1 MASSPRD
8 PPLFDRSFFDASET
22 FTRIGTGAL
31 GGKATGLVRIKE
43 VLDAAFAAQAA
54 GPVRVDIPAL
64 TVLTTAVFDAFIR
77 ANRLADIALSDEPD
91 DRIAHAFQ
99 RAELPVEV
107 VGDLRALVREVHTP
121 LAVRSSSLLED
132 AIFRPFAGVY
142 GTKMIPNNQPDT
154 DTRFRMLAEAVKFV
168 WASTYFREA
177 KDYIRA
183 TDQRIEDEKM
193 AVVMQEVVGQ
203 RHGDRFYPDVSGVA
217 RSYDFYPLGA
227 GQPSDGVVSL
237 ALGLGKTIVDGEMCW
252 TFSPARPRAAPPFAS
267 ARELLHRTQTSFWA
281 VRMGR
286 APEHDPIRETEYLVR
301 ASLEDADLDGTL
313 RHLASTYDAGSDRL
327 SIGVGASG
335 PRALNFAPIL
345 VLEEVPLCSVVRS
358 LLQVC
363 EAALHGPVEIEF
375 AMTLGRGPEPS
386 ARLGFLQIR
395 PMVVTEES
403 VEITDAEMA
412 SAHALLA
419 SEAIMGNGVER
430 GIRDVVYVKPGTFEA
445 RHTRTIAAE
454 VAGINHRLLAEGR
467 PYLLIGFGRWG
478 SADPWLGIPVV
489 WGQISGARTIVE
501 ATLPEMNVDASQGSH
516 FFHNISSFRV
526 GYFAVHHDGPYR
538 IDWERLDAQPAAHE
552 TGFVR
557 HVRLPSDL
565 VVKLDGHRRRGV
577 VLAAEGAA
585 AEGGQA

>member
-1 MASSPRD
+1 
-8 PPLFDRSFFDASET
+8 
-22 FTRIGTGAL
+22 
-31 GGKATGLVRIKE
+31 
-43 VLDAAFAAQAA
+43 
-54 GPVRVDIPAL
+54 
-64 TVLTTAVFDAFIR
+64 
-77 ANRLADIALSDEPD
+77 
-91 DRIAHAFQ
+91 
-99 RAELPVEV
+99 
-107 VGDLRALVREVHTP
+107 
-121 LAVRSSSLLED
+121 
-132 AIFRPFAGVY
+132 
-142 GTKMIPNNQPDT
+142 
-154 DTRFRMLAEAVKFV
+154 
-168 WASTYFREA
+168 
-177 KDYIRA
+177 
-183 TDQRIEDEKM
+183 
-193 AVVMQEVVGQ
+193 
-203 RHGDRFYPDVSGVA
+203 
-217 RSYDFYPLGA
+217 
-227 GQPSDGVVSL
+227 
-237 ALGLGKTIVDGEMCW
+237 
-252 TFSPARPRAAPPFAS
+252 
-267 ARELLHRTQTSFWA
+267 
-281 VRMGR
+281 
-286 APEHDPIRETEYLVR
+286 
-301 ASLEDADLDGTL
+301 
-313 RHLASTYDAGSDRL
+313 
-327 SIGVGASG
+327 
-335 PRALNFAPIL
+335 
-345 VLEEVPLCSVVRS
+345 
-358 LLQVC
+358 
-363 EAALHGPVEIEF
+363 
-375 AMTLGRGPEPS
+375 
-386 ARLGFLQIR
+386 
-395 PMVVTEES
+395 MVVTEES